1 MPFPILLWHDDYA
14 SHNFYHF
21 LVDALPV
28 LIVGLRALNG
38 SLPSLHAMAGQKQVR

>member
-38 SLPSLHAMAGQKQVR
+38 SLPLLHAMAGQKQVR